1 MAESSD
7 NSNAVSFALY
17 LVYPIKILIIH
28 NTFDLQVQI

>member
-1 MAESSD
+1 MVEGSD
-7 NSNAVSFALY
+7 NSNDVSFALY